1 MLSMDI
7 GSWLKERTV
16 WQHKAPAQE
25 DAPAMQEFKGSL
37 ADQTTR
43 EIVSFAKG
51 NFVSSKMMG
60 SEARPASLRS
70 LGYYL
75 TEHVLSHPNWRPSA
89 VGESRLTD
97 LISWGVGGKP
107 GQQGQKPI
115 VKLLSNQPY
124 QHIGTDAPSQFE
136 WLLWQTKCVM
146 LDAHDPKLGRE
157 SKLQGLNFLKLEVE
171 RVSAVWSQYKGQNKT
186 QDKTAGDEVLPPMDR
201 KSKNETVGL
210 LTNIYGVLGVP
221 SVDWVLPEYNPEK
234 YAPSVKAN
242 IQFDETYQKADRTV
256 SPEPERDAFFDEEPE
271 EDEEPVRDLTQT
283 QRILLDRCQAV
294 FFLFEQGY
302 QLVATL
308 RNAKIEKGLRTVEP
322 GEPAEVPASLSQK
335 YSLPQDL
342 AYVRSVGGLK
352 NPSTG
357 KVEKSYVY
365 AKVRDGQML
374 GGPENEIVLSAQA
387 HRELRSATAPIL
399 KLPDSL
405 GEPGGGRY
413 MGASRTGMPPNQTI
427 SYSYV
432 AGSKK
437 LALGAKD
444 HEAVLALNPEH
455 TSLNIRGGV
464 NHLFNDFFVDKVK
477 PHYRD
482 YLPQS
487 REERMIIRDRVK
499 GDLDDDLKKVWEEIN
514 TKGGNLEERT
524 EIAKRNYRG
533 WLKKYMPKELEARV
547 PDALREMK
555 TQNEEALSN
564 LVSQKAGEK
573 AMVLYMEKVRGENS
587 APSYNKYGLS
597 GRFKTWAT
605 QLREEGGSKL
615 LNEQMS
621 KAQSWAIKEHG
632 SLEAMVPETH
642 RIDRLQ
648 SHFQKEVREEL
659 EGALAKRGI
668 AMSGDLRA
676 LAQEVNP
683 ISISIFYDRRIKHLG
698 WGYQLDKPLP
708 SLNLSRLAMEKD
720 AKTRRAQTQVEAS
733 DGAPDLGL

>member
-1 MLSMDI
+1 MDI
-7 GSWLKERTV
+7 ANWLKERTV

-25 DAPAMQEFKGSL
+25 DSPGMKEFRDSL
-37 ADQTTR
+37 TAQTTR
-43 EIVSFAKG
+43 EVTSFAKG

-60 SEARPASLRS
+60 SEARPASLRI

-89 VGESRLTD
+89 AGESRLTD
-97 LISWGVGGKP
+97 IISWGVGGKP

-124 QHIGTDAPSQFE
+124 QHIGADSPSQFE

-146 LDAHDPKLGRE
+146 LDAHDPKLDRE

-171 RVSAVWSQYKGQNKT
+171 RVSSVWSQYKGQNKT

-201 KSKNETVGL
+201 KSKNEAVGL

-242 IQFDETYQKADRTV
+242 VQFDETYQKPDRIE
-256 SPEPERDAFFDEEPE
+256 SAEPERDAFFDDEPE
-271 EDEEPVRDLTQT
+271 EEEEPVRDLTQT
-283 QRILLDRCQAV
+283 QRMLLDRCQAV

-322 GEPAEVPASLSQK
+322 GVPVEVPASLAQK
-335 YSLPQDL
+335 YSLPSEL

-357 KVEKSYVY
+357 KLEKSYVY
-365 AKVRDGQML
+365 ARVQNGQML
-374 GGPENEIVLSAQA
+374 QGVENELVLPDQA
-387 HRELRSATAPIL
+387 HRELRAATAPIL
-399 KLPDSL
+399 KLPDHL
-405 GEPGGGRY
+405 GQPGGRY
-413 MGASRTGMPPNQTI
+413 LGASRTGMPPNQTI

-432 AGSKK
+432 AGNKK
-437 LALGAKD
+437 LSLSAKD
-444 HEAVLALNPEH
+444 HEAVMELNPGH
-455 TSLNIRGGV
+455 VSLNVRGGV

-482 YLPQS
+482 YLPQA

-524 EIAKRNYRG
+524 EIAKRHYRG

-547 PDALREMK
+547 PEALREMK
-555 TQNEEALSN
+555 VQNEEALSD
-564 LVSQKAGEK
+564 LVSRKAGEK
-573 AMVLYMEKVRGENS
+573 ALVLYMEKVRGENS
-587 APSYNKYGLS
+587 APNYPKYGLS

-605 QLREEGGSKL
+605 QLKEEGGSKL

-621 KAQSWAIKEHG
+621 KAQNWAIKEHG
-632 SLEAMVPETH
+632 SLNALVPETH
-642 RIDRLQ
+642 RLDRLQ

-668 AMSGDLRA
+668 SMPGDLRE

-683 ISISIFYDRRIKHLG
+683 VSISIFYDRRIKHLG

-708 SLNLSRLAMEKD
+708 SLNLSRLAMEKN
-720 AKTRRAQTQVEAS
+720 AKTRRSQAQVDVA
-733 DGAPDLGL
+733 DGSPDLGL